1 MENSLPQPLAFANIK
16 ELLKKIEEK
25 NAGEGAEESED
36 DVLIPLE
43 HVEVE
48 PKVLK
53 ASSDE

>member
-1 MENSLPQPLAFANIK
+1 MENSLPQPLAFANIE
-16 ELLKKIEEK
+16 ELLKNIEEK

-48 PKVLK
+48 PKLCK